1 MVKKVYLCTM
11 NLERFLAKNRVA
23 VVATTLVLFGAAFA
37 VESIGN
43 HLLFRTYGLDLGLY
57 AKTLYDHAHLHSND
71 GTFFLWSPANQL
83 GGHFDLLLML
93 LSPLAWLVRADWLL
107 LIVQILAVLAGAW
120 GVYRLARLY
129 SRGELLPVAA
139 MLTLLLQFGV
149 WHALSYDYHSN
160 VVAACLLPW
169 LLYFIKRE
177 RLGAATAMLI
187 LMAMA
192 KETTVLWLCAV
203 LVALL
208 WEYRRNRRVC
218 RWLLIATAGC
228 TAWFLAVTLWIMPS
242 LGGGGGTGF
251 WRYSWMG
258 ASVGEVVRWLL
269 THPIEA
275 VRSMFI
281 DFTPDADSVTLKR
294 EFILCA
300 LASGLL
306 LTLLK
311 PDYLVML
318 LPPLAMKMLAADPL
332 SFWGVNYHYN
342 IEISVVTT
350 IAAMIVLSRLDR
362 RRPYRLH
369 AALGAMLMVA
379 LTASTLFYTI
389 NHPLTPIR
397 QANVNILKPNHYQQP
412 DFDIKEARKA
422 LRMIPRDASV
432 CAVTPF
438 TPHLAARDSVYI
450 FPMGLAYNAEYYLL
464 LRQHWC
470 YYEGE
475 QEQAEAMISDT
486 TNYQTISS
494 SGNIILLQRCK

>member
-1 MVKKVYLCTM
+1 M
-11 NLERFLAKNRVA
+11 ERFFTKYRV
-23 VVATTLVLFGAAFA
+23 VIVAALLTLFGAAFA
-37 VESIGN
+37 VESFGN

-57 AKTLYDHAHLHSND
+57 SKTLYDHAHLHSND

-107 LIVQILAVLAGAW
+107 LSVQILAVLAGAL

-129 SRGELLPVAA
+129 CHGTLLPVAA
-139 MLTLLLQFGV
+139 MLTMLLQFGV
-149 WHALSYDYHSN
+149 WHAVSYDYHSN

-177 RLGAATAMLI
+177 RLWGATAMLAV
-187 LMAMA
+187 MAMA
-192 KETTVLWLCAV
+192 KETTALWLCAV

-228 TAWFLAVTLWIMPS
+228 SAWFLAVSLWIMPS
-242 LGGGGGTGF
+242 LGDGGGSGF

-269 THPIEA
+269 THPFEA
-275 VRSMFI
+275 IRDIFI
-281 DFTPDADSVTLKR
+281 DFTPDGDSAALKR
-294 EFILCA
+294 EFLLCA

-306 LTLLK
+306 LALLK

-318 LPPLAMKMLAADPL
+318 LPPLTMKMLAADPL

-350 IAAMIVLSRLDR
+350 VAAMIVLSRLDR
-362 RRPYRLH
+362 RRAYRLH
-369 AALGAMLMVA
+369 GAIGAMLMVA
-379 LTASTLFYTI
+379 LTAGTLLYTV
-389 NHPLTPIR
+389 NRPLTPIR
-397 QANVNILKPNHYQQP
+397 QTNANILKSSHYHQP
-412 DFDIKEARKA
+412 DFNVEVARKA
-422 LRMIPRDASV
+422 LGMVPHDASV
-432 CAVTPF
+432 CATTMF

-450 FPMGLAYNAEYYLL
+450 FPMGQAYGADYYLL
-464 LRQHWC
+464 LRHNWC

-475 QEQAEAMISDT
+475 EEMVGSMISDT
-486 TNYQTISS
+486 ATYRTLFTDGDIF
-494 SGNIILLQRCK
+494 LLQVR